1 MASICNLRV
10 TFLEKV
16 EGITEQVER
25 KFHDYE
31 LISVRVILA

>member
-1 MASICNLRV
+1 MASIYNLRV

-31 LISVRVILA
+31 LISARVILA